1 LLDHTL
7 LALRRM
13 GQHSAKFPWRGE
25 LRVWNAGDIAFGI
38 HIEFD
43 RPGFRATIP
52 FFITAEKQQLEFI
65 PPRPD
70 RVQLL
75 QPEAD
80 GVNQVVTGR
89 TTRIGNV
96 LTHPFAVRLRFRFGY
111 LRQIRVYSWRWLGD
125 VLAEELLADEETSRR
140 GRSIVG
146 FCGQGQEES
155 LTKQAS
161 AF

>member
-1 LLDHTL
+1 C
-7 LALRRM
+7 
-13 GQHSAKFPWRGE
+13 
-25 LRVWNAGDIAFGI
+25 
-38 HIEFD
+38 
-43 RPGFRATIP
+43 RP
-52 FFITAEKQQLEFI
+52 
-65 PPRPD
+65 PPS
-70 RVQLL
+70 RVQHFE
-75 QPEAD
+75 PKSEC
-80 GVNQVVTGR
+80 VNRVVPCR
-89 TTRIGNV
+89 TSRICNV